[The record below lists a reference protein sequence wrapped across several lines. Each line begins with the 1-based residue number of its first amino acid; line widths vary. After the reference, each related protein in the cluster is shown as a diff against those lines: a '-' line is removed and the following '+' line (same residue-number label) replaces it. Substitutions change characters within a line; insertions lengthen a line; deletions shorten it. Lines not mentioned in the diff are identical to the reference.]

1 MKKISLKTI
10 LSAILTASVTAAIAA
25 TLWAVNDVKE
35 TSDRLGVDPKPL
47 MELISEEQKDIKN
60 CEKYGME
67 YLPSFKACYG
77 DVKIP
82 G

>member
-1 MKKISLKTI
+1 MKPQKLKTI
-10 LSAILTASVTAAIAA
+10 LSVILCAAVIGSVSA

-35 TSDRLGVDPKPL
+35 TSDRLVVDPKPL

-82 G
+82 R